1 MSHSTL
7 RSMMTPSW
15 RRYGG
20 ALVLSAAFI
29 CACTH
34 PRSPDQSVRPNRPL
48 ALRDAFKDAFRI
60 GAAINEN
67 QFSGMDAAGAAL
79 VKQQFNTVS
88 PENVLKWEVVH
99 PRLETFDFS
108 RGDKYV
114 AFGESSNMFIIG
126 HCLIWHS
133 QTPAWVFQD
142 ANGRPLTRDALLERM
157 HEHIATVV
165 GHYKGRINGWDV
177 VNEALNEDGSMRKSQ
192 WYNIIGDDFIVKAFQ
207 FAHEADPSAEL
218 YYNDYS
224 LENAAK
230 RRGAV
235 ALVNKLK
242 AAGVTITAVGS
253 QSHDKM
259 DWPTVA
265 QEDSTIT
272 ELAATGVKVNIS
284 EFDVDVLP
292 PATQSRGADVSLR
305 GTLDPRTNP
314 YANGLP
320 DSVQAALANRYASLF
335 RIFLAHRTVMERV
348 TFWGVGDADSWLNN
362 WPVRGRTSYPLL
374 FDRQDRPTPAFD
386 AVVRVVRPADA
397 RR

>member
-1 MSHSTL
+1 MRYSTMRL
-7 RSMMTPSW
+7 VSRNGRPAILAAATVIGGCAHQKVLDDTGGHVRSMD
-15 RRYGG
+15 
-20 ALVLSAAFI
+20 AV
-29 CACTH
+29 
-34 PRSPDQSVRPNRPL
+34 
-48 ALRDAFKDAFRI
+48 ALRDEFKAAFKV
-60 GAAINEN
+60 GAAVNEN
-67 QFSGMDAAGAAL
+67 QFSGRDTAG
-79 VKQQFNTVS
+79 VRVIRRQFNTIS

-99 PRLETFDFS
+99 PRPGTFDFS
-108 RGDKYV
+108 RGDRYV
-114 AFGESSNMFIIG
+114 EFGESTGMFIVG
-126 HCLIWHS
+126 HCLVWHS
-133 QTPAWVFQD
+133 QTPTWVFQD
-142 ANGRPLTRDALLERM
+142 AAGKPLTRDALLERM

-165 GHYKGRINGWDV
+165 GRYKGRIKGWDV
-177 VNEALNEDGSMRKSQ
+177 VNEALNEDGTMRRSQ
-192 WYNIIGDDFIVKAFQ
+192 WYDIMGDDFIIKAFQ
-207 FAHEADPSAEL
+207 FAHEADPAAEL

-230 RRGAV
+230 RRGAI

-242 AAGVTITAVGS
+242 AAGVAITAVGS

-265 QEDSTIT
+265 QQDSTIV

-292 PATQSRGADVSLR
+292 PATQNRGADVSLR

-314 YANGLP
+314 YPNGLP
-320 DSVQAALANRYASLF
+320 DSIQTALANRYASLF
-335 RIFLAHRTVMERV
+335 RVFLAHRNVMDRV

-374 FDRQDRPTPAFD
+374 FDRQDRPKPAFD
-386 AVVRVVRPADA
+386 AVVRVTRQTDA